1 MSPLVVSHLWSIEV
15 RVMHVI
21 LTVKLI
27 KAIPRIA
34 IRTVFTIRIW
44 LIVAFMME
52 VSHLMWTVVLL
63 HNIVQSLCMPVAEV
77 VVVLLILVMGVEIS
91 LLEVQESMVSVMDR
105 VVLVVLL
112 TVLSRVHVVEG
123 WFESMVWGIMH
134 SMIEAVIGIRK
145 VGLLCEAVV
154 AIWLLPV
161 VSVVALVPVYVWVK
175 VLAQQIRGQGVMRV
189 VEV

>member
-1 MSPLVVSHLWSIEV
+1 MSSLVVSHLWSIEV

-21 LTVKLI
+21 LTVELI

-34 IRTVFTIRIW
+34 IRTIFTIRIW

-52 VSHLMWTVVLL
+52 VSHLMWAMVLL

-77 VVVLLILVMGVEIS
+77 VVVLLILVMGVEVS

-112 TVLSRVHVVEG
+112 MVLSRVHVVESR
-123 WFESMVWGIMH
+123 FESIVWGIMQW
-134 SMIEAVIGIRK
+134 MIEAVVGIRM

-154 AIWLLPV
+154 AIWLLPA
-161 VSVVALVPVYVWVK
+161 VSVVALVPVYVRVK

>member
-1 MSPLVVSHLWSIEV
+1 MVGRIVSSLVVSHLWSIEV
-15 RVMHVI
+15 RIMHVI
-21 LTVKLI
+21 LTVELI

-34 IRTVFTIRIW
+34 IRTVFTVSIW

-52 VSHLMWTVVLL
+52 VSHLMRTMVLL

-77 VVVLLILVMGVEIS
+77 VVVLLILVMGVEVS

-112 TVLSRVHVVEG
+112 MVLSRVHVVEG
-123 WFESMVWGIMH
+123 GFESMVRGIMQW
-134 SMIEAVIGIRK
+134 MIEAVVGISM
-145 VGLLCEAVV
+145 VGLLCEALV

-161 VSVVALVPVYVWVK
+161 ISVVALVPVYVWVK
-175 VLAQQIRGQGVMRV
+175 VLAQQI
-189 VEV
+189 

>member
-1 MSPLVVSHLWSIEV
+1 MSSLVIPHLWSIEV

-21 LTVKLI
+21 LTVELI
-27 KAIPRIA
+27 KAIPRMA

-52 VSHLMWTVVLL
+52 VSHLMWAMVLL

-77 VVVLLILVMGVEIS
+77 VVVFLILVVRVEVS
-91 LLEVQESMVSVMDR
+91 LLQVQESMVSVVDW

-112 TVLSRVHVVEG
+112 MVLSRMHVVKSR
-123 WFESMVWGIMH
+123 FESMMWGIMQR
-134 SMIEAVIGIRK
+134 MIEAVIGIK
-145 VGLLCEAVV
+145 MVGLLCEAVV

-161 VSVVALVPVYVWVK
+161 VSVIALVTIYVWVK
-175 VLAQQIRGQGVMRV
+175 VLAQ
-189 VEV
+189 